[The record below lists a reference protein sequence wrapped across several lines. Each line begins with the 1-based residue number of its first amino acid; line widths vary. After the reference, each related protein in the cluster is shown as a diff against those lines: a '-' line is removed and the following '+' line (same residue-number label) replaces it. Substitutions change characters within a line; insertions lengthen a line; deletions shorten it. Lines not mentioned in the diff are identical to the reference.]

1 MKLFILYYIPPVNSF
16 KGVSDHCIK
25 TLLPTIFLSIKFNS
39 NLSILL
45 SQIRSHTLPSSA
57 NEASETTHWILP
69 LGGTPGTWVYV
80 LRPDATDSCPV
91 VCHLLRGLDI
101 LVIHT
106 LAKLVDDGHPSQD
119 AVLALGANPH
129 HLTVHGHGPGQP
141 GRQRDTLGTPLLELT
156 GVTPWWEPGS
166 RGREMSAHCAGQ
178 LSEASLTALI
188 LLLLLLF
195 DWRDGTAVG
204 LKTIY
209 CSDKH

>member
-1 MKLFILYYIPPVNSF
+1 MRLLWQPTESSLF
-16 KGVSDHCIK
+16 
-25 TLLPTIFLSIKFNS
+25 
-39 NLSILL
+39 
-45 SQIRSHTLPSSA
+45 
-57 NEASETTHWILP
+57 
-69 LGGTPGTWVYV
+69 GGTPGTWVYI

-101 LVIHT
+101 LVINT

-119 AVLALGANPH
+119 AVLALGAHPH
-129 HLTVHGHGPGQP
+129 HLTVHGHSPGQP
-141 GRQRDTLGTPLLELT
+141 GRQRDTLGTPLQGPAGADKGHTLMWAGQSLAAEAGRSLT
-156 GVTPWWEPGS
+156 V
-166 RGREMSAHCAGQ
+166 SAHCAGQ

-195 DWRDGTAVG
+195 NWRDGTMVR